1 MVTRIDG
8 DGYVF
13 TKMNVSQLKQLEKQQ
28 EEISRQI
35 KENNKA
41 QQTKNENQDGYEEIK
56 VGEIIDEPIDPIKN
70 MNVKRLYNVDDE
82 LNWVITSVMK
92 IDTNELVRQIPP
104 QVYIDI
110 AKYLREATANEGD
123 GEINIKA

>member
-13 TKMNVSQLKQLEKQQ
+13 TKIDVSQLKQIEVQK
-28 EEISRQI
+28 EEISKQI

-41 QQTKNENQDGYEEIK
+41 QQTKNEIEDNYNEIK

-104 QVYIDI
+104 EVFVDI
-110 AKYLREATANEGD
+110 AKYMREYIGSNVNI
-123 GEINIKA
+123 EI

>member
-1 MVTRIDG
+1 MITRIDG

-13 TKMNVSQLKQLEKQQ
+13 TKIDVSQLKQLEKQQ

-35 KENNKA
+35 KENNKV
-41 QQTKNENQDGYEEIK
+41 QQIKKENDDNYNEIK
-56 VGEIIDEPIDPIKN
+56 VGEIIDEPIDAIKN
-70 MNVKRLYNVDDE
+70 MNVKRLYDVDDE

-104 QVYIDI
+104 QVSVDI
-110 AKYLREATANEGD
+110 AKYLSEYIGSN
-123 GEINIKA
+123 INIEI

>member
-13 TKMNVSQLKQLEKQQ
+13 TKIDVSQLKQIEVQK
-28 EEISRQI
+28 EEISKQI

-41 QQTKNENQDGYEEIK
+41 QQTKNEIEDNYNEIK
-56 VGEIIDEPIDPIKN
+56 VGEIIDEPIDAIKN

-104 QVYIDI
+104 EVFVDI
-110 AKYLREATANEGD
+110 AKYMREYIGSNVNI
-123 GEINIKA
+123 EI